1 MSTSDF
7 LNSRRLPLYIWLAFR
22 KEAFIFP
29 ILLRRA
35 SLACAVALTIALL
48 WVSIVPFWASIVPS
62 VGQTLG
68 AKFHQTV
75 HLISFAVLGI
85 TWTWAVVRTPI
96 PVIGLSVIGFA
107 VFQEVI
113 EIYGHA
119 HSFEMHDV
127 VIDALGAS
135 IGVIFAYVVK
145 KYLGMK

>member
-1 MSTSDF
+1 M
-7 LNSRRLPLYIWLAFR
+7 
-22 KEAFIFP
+22 
-29 ILLRRA
+29 
-35 SLACAVALTIALL
+35 
-48 WVSIVPFWASIVPS
+48 
-62 VGQTLG
+62 
-68 AKFHQTV
+68 
-75 HLISFAVLGI
+75 
-85 TWTWAVVRTPI
+85 VRTPI